1 MVCLVLFLFFRWWVL
16 WALVACNDWFN
27 CEPLQFS
34 LHSRV
39 KTTLLALVLCCCNAL
54 ALPGY
59 SLVETETALW
69 GCNRKRYSRL
79 VEVEDTRYRHEI
91 DEWVCFISNHIV
103 SWAHLTT
110 AFLKQTFVV
119 FTYIEK
125 INSLWPQFW
134 NDFSMWSFKIHVNKI
149 QILNLF
155 HDIAHKIKKFHTSI
169 VYSRAEETL
178 FMAAIWKKV
187 KS

>member
-1 MVCLVLFLFFRWWVL
+1 MVKFQTSEVDAIPAPVSLAQQWESPLPSSSPRWWRQWASVIRLPTSTRPQDAISHLHIRMVCLVSFLFFRWWVL

-39 KTTLLALVLCCCNAL
+39 KTTLLAPVFCCCNAL

-110 AFLKQTFVV
+110 AFLKQKFVV
-119 FTYIEK
+119 ERK
-125 INSLWPQFW
+125 
-134 NDFSMWSFKIHVNKI
+134 
-149 QILNLF
+149 
-155 HDIAHKIKKFHTSI
+155 
-169 VYSRAEETL
+169 
-178 FMAAIWKKV
+178 
-187 KS
+187 